1 MTEIFDL
8 PDEGTIAVLDDDG
21 KLFKEL
27 TISAP
32 SKVTLQRRITGSQ
45 VDIIIIRIKNKV
57 DFRQLFERLKKA
69 VKPGGK
75 IWLVIPRDSST
86 THGKATEER
95 NTMFDS
101 AKNAELEAGDSVA
114 LNEEEMAIQFLNEG
128 QKI

>member
-69 VKPGGK
+69 VKSGGK